1 MYKINIIREK
11 AVDNNV
17 IDDRIICY

>member
-1 MYKINIIREK
+1 MYKINIIHEK
-11 AVDNNV
+11 AVDV